1 MGPDEGFYDVPDPIA
16 RIDIMLVSLDPTR
29 TPMSFPF
36 MTINGPMFI
45 FIPLMFMPG
54 ICPMGLAEGLAPGI
68 GIFIPG
74 IFICGDAA
82 DRAPGEGEAC
92 GICIPGIFICICC
105 CGEACGFGEADGICI
120 PGMFIS
126 IFCGDAEGDGLVWG
140 IFIPGMFCIP
150 GFIVERASDR
160 LRRCFMRCVPDIF
173 IPGIFIPGMFAMLCF
188 FAAGFFLRVVLFFC
202 ELVLLICIPGMF
214 FISCGTAEE
223 IRPIDKM
230 AVMITTKREIL
241 LNSML
246 SPVYSHTFPAL
257 RDFSKRNC
265 ADLYLHS
272 NHCLI

>member
-1 MGPDEGFYDVPDPIA
+1 MGPDEGCHDVPDPIA

-68 GIFIPG
+68 GICIPG

-126 IFCGDAEGDGLVWG
+126 IFCGDAEGDGLVW
-140 IFIPGMFCIP
+140 
-150 GFIVERASDR
+150 
-160 LRRCFMRCVPDIF
+160 
-173 IPGIFIPGMFAMLCF
+173 GIFIPGMFAMLCF